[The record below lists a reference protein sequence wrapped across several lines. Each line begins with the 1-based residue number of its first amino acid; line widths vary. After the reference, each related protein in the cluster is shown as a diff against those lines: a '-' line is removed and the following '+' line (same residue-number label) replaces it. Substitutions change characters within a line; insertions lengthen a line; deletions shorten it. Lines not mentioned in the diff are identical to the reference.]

1 MDNTENI
8 ETLISKFLAGEASP
22 EEAMLLEDWKLN
34 NPKNMEKFIQCQKIF
49 ALANKQA
56 TKLQYNKTKAW
67 KNIQL
72 HIKHETKVISFY
84 QNYKTLL
91 GLAASI
97 LIIAGVYFFLK
108 NQSSTLEISNH
119 IVSAQ
124 NKVKH
129 LELNENSR
137 IDLAIGSQLIYDN
150 NFGKT
155 NRNVKL
161 NGSAYFTVK
170 HNETL
175 PFIVDLGNVYVKDL
189 GTKFE
194 IKLSADT
201 DSIHIK
207 VDEGIVLLFD
217 SASNAIEITASE
229 RALYIKSTKQLIT
242 NNQLLGYDVN
252 LNFEN
257 TKLSAV
263 IAQLEEKFVAKII
276 LANPKLNNCQISAK
290 FKDEDLATILA
301 VITET
306 LGLTYEKQN
315 NEFIIKGEA
324 CN

>member
-49 ALANKQA
+49 ALANNQSP
-56 TKLQYNKTKAW
+56 KLQYNKTKAW

-72 HIKHETKVISFY
+72 HIKHDTKVISLY
-84 QNYKTLL
+84 QNYKTIL

-97 LIIAGVYFFLK
+97 LIFGGVYFLLK
-108 NQSSTLEISNH
+108 NQSSSFENSNH
-119 IVSAQ
+119 IVTAH
-124 NKVKH
+124 NTVKH
-129 LELNENSR
+129 LELIENSQ
-137 IDLAIGSQLIYDN
+137 IDLASGSQLIYDN

-161 NGSAYFTVK
+161 NGSAYFIVK
-170 HNETL
+170 HSENI
-175 PFIVDLGNVYVKDL
+175 PFIVDLGKVYVKDL
-189 GTKFE
+189 GTRFD

-217 SASNAIEITASE
+217 SASNAIEIKASE

-242 NNQLLGYDVN
+242 NNQLNSYDVK

-257 TKLSAV
+257 TRLAMV
-263 IAQLEEKFVAKII
+263 IAQLEEKFVTKIS
-276 LANPKLNNCQISAK
+276 LANPKLNNCVISAK
-290 FKDEDLATILA
+290 FKDDDITTIIS
-301 VITET
+301 VICET
-306 LGLTYEKQN
+306 LGLTYEKQSN
-315 NEFIIKGEA
+315 GFIIKGEA